1 MRTHAQRGQS
11 NGNHGKN
18 SKKTTKIST
27 TKKKTMTTTGNRQTL
42 GQKTPLPG
50 RKQWQQITEIQTT

>member
-1 MRTHAQRGQS
+1 MRNEVNRMAIMAKTQ
-11 NGNHGKN
+11 
-18 SKKTTKIST
+18 KKIQYYEE
-27 TKKKTMTTTGNRQTL
+27 KTMTTTGNRQTL